1 MAKAEV
7 DSILGI
13 QAAKTSKTSKTVKT
27 SKIIK
32 IAVNSTLGIQ
42 RGWFS
47 YDCMR
52 FVVIIMEMHW
62 FSIVFN
68 G

>member
-1 MAKAEV
+1 MAKAGV

-13 QAAKTSKTSKTVKT
+13 QVAKTSKTVKT
-27 SKIIK
+27 NKIIK

-62 FSIVFN
+62 FSMVFD